1 MSTDAIEAVA
11 AAHNNIPPPLLPP
24 TLDAAAAANEL
35 EVQLRGLVTEVRG
48 SR

>member
-24 TLDAAAAANEL
+24 TLDAAAANEL